1 MLITINTAFAFIWL
15 KKLWKNTF
23 KTLTYQQQVFITVS
37 PLFGNKVK
45 TNPEINLIGKKKK
58 DLVTS
63 DDEILPKLITI
74 QNACHIR
81 KTENI
86 QKKKKSTI

>member
-1 MLITINTAFAFIWL
+1 MLTTNNAAFALIWL

-45 TNPEINLIGKKKK
+45 TNPEINLTEK
-58 DLVTS
+58 
-63 DDEILPKLITI
+63 KLI
-74 QNACHIR
+74 Q
-81 KTENI
+81 
-86 QKKKKSTI
+86 